1 MAIYVNVLAR
11 VGMVV
16 LLQSL
21 KVKKEKLQ
29 FTFRAFL
36 INSNSLTL
44 LFTVERFSCR
54 GQLVRVQSGVLLMAP
69 HLLKAVLNL
78 HCTEA
83 GPSC

>member
-1 MAIYVNVLAR
+1 MSCLKDAKSNMAIYVNVLAR

-36 INSNSLTL
+36 INSNSLT
-44 LFTVERFSCR
+44 FHRR
-54 GQLVRVQSGVLLMAP
+54 AI
-69 HLLKAVLNL
+69 
-78 HCTEA
+78 
-83 GPSC
+83 